1 MESAL
6 NKSLVSE
13 TASSADS
20 VAEVHDISSSMK
32 LVFYCFY
39 VTVFSMA
46 LVGNTFALITCYKRY
61 KVTAS
66 ILLCFIASLA
76 LADLMF
82 TLLSIFT
89 FIAVV
94 GESGWFGGNTFCKV
108 HGVLIESCY
117 TVSVLTLVA
126 ISRERLKAVS
136 SPFSTA
142 AQGSTGRIFLLV
154 VIWMTGILTCT
165 PLFNTYFVREDD
177 NTGKKWCITEYMH
190 NREGKIYYSIQAG
203 LLFLLPLGFM
213 SFAHIRIFQL
223 LSYHVRSINS
233 TIANKQH
240 KVSKM
245 LALVT
250 LVFFICYGTFMIIR
264 ALRYLSIYNG
274 DAIWRFGQMM
284 IFAQAAVN
292 PIIYCLYSKQFRVF
306 FKKLICWRFR
316 TDRYPHLLREV

>member
-6 NKSLVSE
+6 NESFVSE
-13 TASSADS
+13 TGSSAESGAD
-20 VAEVHDISSSMK
+20 VHDISPSVK
-32 LVFYCFY
+32 LVFYCLY
-39 VTVFSMA
+39 ATVFSLA
-46 LVGNTFALITCYKRY
+46 FVGNTFALITCYKRY

-89 FIAVV
+89 FIAVA
-94 GESGWFGGNTFCKV
+94 GKSGWFGGYTFCKV

-136 SPFSTA
+136 SPILTV
-142 AQGSTGRIFLLV
+142 AQGSTRRIFLLV
-154 VIWMTGILTCT
+154 VIWITGILTCT
-165 PLFNTYFVREDD
+165 PLFNTYYVREDD
-177 NTGKKWCITEYMH
+177 NTGKKWCVTKYMH
-190 NREGKIYYSIQAG
+190 DREGKIYYSIQAG

-233 TIANKQH
+233 NISNKQRQ
-240 KVSKM
+240 VAKM

-264 ALRYLSIYNG
+264 ALRYLSVYNG
-274 DAIWRFGQMM
+274 DAIWRLGQMM
-284 IFAQAAVN
+284 IFAEAAVN
-292 PIIYCLYSKQFRVF
+292 PIFYCLYSKQFRMF